1 MTNAKITITG
11 RTWDETTAAEIGPG
25 HSIAQARF
33 TTEWD
38 GDITGSSICWL
49 HLAYVAGSADNP
61 QSLTG
66 PYTGFELVTAGVGG
80 REGSFVL
87 AASGEHTGG
96 VARTQVRIVDGSGTG
111 ALAGITGTGSYAADA
126 MQYTME
132 LDYELPREAS

>member
-1 MTNAKITITG
+1 MATAKITITG
-11 RTWDETTAAEIGPG
+11 KTWDETTAAQIVPG

-38 GDITGSSICWL
+38 GDITGSSTCWL
-49 HLAYVAGSADNP
+49 QIAYVAGDASDP

-66 PYTGFELVTAGVGG
+66 PYTGFELVTASVGG

-87 AASGEHTGG
+87 AASGDHTGG
-96 VARTQVRIVDGSGTG
+96 VARTQVRIVDESGTG
-111 ALAGITGTGSYAADA
+111 GLAGITGAGSYAADA

-132 LDYELPREAS
+132 LDYELPREGS